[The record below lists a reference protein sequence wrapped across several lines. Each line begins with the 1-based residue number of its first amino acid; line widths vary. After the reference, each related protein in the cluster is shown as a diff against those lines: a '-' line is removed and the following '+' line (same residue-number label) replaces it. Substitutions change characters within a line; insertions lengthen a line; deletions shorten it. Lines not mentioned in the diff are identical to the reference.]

1 MRMNELTQSEREF
14 IDEVNKVNL
23 QYCKD
28 PDISLWNVCKGYLTG
43 KIKND
48 FLDLPS
54 DEIESVLAELNG
66 ELHISKVPVKEN
78 SNMLF

>member
-1 MRMNELTQSEREF
+1 MRMNELTDSERGF
-14 IDEVNKVNL
+14 LDEVNAVNL

-28 PDISLWNVCKGYLTG
+28 PDVSLWNVCKGYLTG

-54 DEIESVLAELNG
+54 DEIEKILAELNG
-66 ELHISKVPVKEN
+66 ELHVQKVSVKKT
-78 SNMLF
+78 SGMLF

>member
-14 IDEVNKVNL
+14 LDDVNQVNL

-54 DEIESVLAELNG
+54 DEIEKVLAELNG
-66 ELHISKVPVKEN
+66 ELHIGNTKEDK
-78 SNMLF
+78 NMLF

>member
-14 IDEVNKVNL
+14 LDKVNEVNL
-23 QYCKD
+23 RYCED

-48 FLDLPS
+48 FLDLPE
-54 DEIESVLAELNG
+54 DEIEKVLSELNG
-66 ELHISKVPVKEN
+66 DLQIKQKSVKEH
-78 SNMLF
+78 SSMLF

>member
-1 MRMNELTQSEREF
+1 MRMNELTDSERGF
-14 IDEVNKVNL
+14 LDEVNQVNL
-23 QYCKD
+23 NYCKD

-48 FLDLPS
+48 FLDLPKE
-54 DEIESVLAELNG
+54 EIEKVLAELNG
-66 ELHISKVPVKEN
+66 ELHVQKVSVKKT